1 MIVLILANG
10 ELHQSPTLAR
20 LSQDA
25 DFVIAADG
33 GAKHCKELKR
43 LPDTLIGDLDSIP
56 QELLKE
62 FKTRN
67 IEIIQHPVRKNA
79 TDLELAI
86 DHAITKGAT
95 QIYFAGM
102 LGGRWDMSLSNIFLL
117 AQDKYE
123 KIRLSILSS
132 DCVLH
137 ILHPGKHS
145 YATQIGQRVSLIPLK
160 EDGQNITLTGF
171 EYPLDQY
178 TIPFGSS
185 RGLSNVTSSSTVQIQ
200 HSKGVLLIL
209 FFYPE

>member
-10 ELHQSPTLAR
+10 ELHPSPALLQIAK
-20 LSQDA
+20 DA
-25 DFVIAADG
+25 DLVIAADG
-33 GAKHCKELKR
+33 GARHCKVLER

-56 QELLKE
+56 QELLKG
-62 FKTRN
+62 FKSG
-67 IEIIQHPVRKNA
+67 EIKILQYPERKNA
-79 TDLELAI
+79 TDLELTI

-123 KIRLSILSS
+123 KIGLSIMSD

-145 YATQIGQRVSLIPLK
+145 YTTEIGQRVSLLPLK
-160 EDGQNITLTGF
+160 EDGKNITLTGF
-171 EYPLDQY
+171 EYPLEKH

-185 RGLSNVTSSSTVQIQ
+185 RGLSNVTSNTTLQIQ
-200 HSKGVLLIL
+200 HSNGVLLML
-209 FFYPE
+209 FFYPD

>member
-10 ELHQSPTLAR
+10 DLPQNTDLLQSAKE
-20 LSQDA
+20 A
-25 DFVIAADG
+25 DLVIAADG
-33 GAKHCKELKR
+33 GAKHCKVLER

-56 QELLKE
+56 QELLNE
-62 FKTRN
+62 FKN
-67 IEIIQHPVRKNA
+67 HQVEILQYPQRKNA
-79 TDLELAI
+79 TDLELAL
-86 DHAITKGAT
+86 DLAITKGAT

-117 AQDKYE
+117 AHDKYE
-123 KIRLSILSS
+123 KSRLTILSS

-145 YATQIGQRVSLIPLK
+145 YTTEIGQRVSLIPLK

-185 RGLSNVTSSSTVQIQ
+185 RGLSNITSSRTVQI
-200 HSKGVLLIL
+200 HHTNGVLLIL

>member
-10 ELHQSPTLAR
+10 ELHKSPTL
-20 LSQDA
+20 LQLVKEA
-25 DFVIAADG
+25 DCIIAADG
-33 GAKHCKELKR
+33 GARYCEILER

-56 QELLKE
+56 ADLLKD
-62 FKTRN
+62 FKTRD
-67 IEIIQHPVRKNA
+67 IEILKHPERKNA

-86 DHAITKGAT
+86 DLAIKKGAT
-95 QIYFAGM
+95 KIYFAGM

-117 AQDKYE
+117 AHNKYE
-123 KIRLSILSS
+123 KIRLSILST

-145 YATQIGQRVSLIPLK
+145 FKTKLGQRVSLLPLK
-160 EDGQNITLTGF
+160 EDAQGITLTGF
-171 EYPLDQY
+171 EYPLNHY

-185 RGLSNVTSSSTVQIQ
+185 IGVSNVTSDTTVHVQ
-200 HSKGVLLIL
+200 HSRGVLLTL